1 MYHELH
7 LSELQHRIAAFEDQL
22 AYEELFYRYA
32 RRLQQFAYS
41 ICHHREAAEEI
52 VLDVFMRVWM
62 KRKTLDHIQNL
73 KLYLYIATR
82 NHSLNYNRGEQ
93 RFSSMQLDE
102 LVTEPASLLPDP
114 DELLRSAELNQQIQ
128 EAIGQLPAQCKVIFK
143 LAKEDGLKHK
153 EIAELLHIQ
162 PKTVENQ
169 LAIAL
174 KKLATVL
181 GTLQRK
187 RGSTP
192 ARHER

>member
-1 MYHELH
+1 MYHDLH

-32 RRLQQFAYS
+32 RRLQQFACS
-41 ICHHREAAEEI
+41 ICHSHEAAEEI

-73 KLYLYIATR
+73 QLYLYIATR

-93 RFSSMQLDE
+93 RFSSLQLDDM
-102 LVTEPASLLPDP
+102 VAEPASLLPDP
-114 DELLRSAELNQQIQ
+114 EELLRSAELNQHIQ
-128 EAIGQLPAQCKVIFK
+128 EAIGQLPAQCKVIFR

-174 KKLATVL
+174 KKLASVL
-181 GTLQRK
+181 GRFQRQRVNATVRK
-187 RGSTP
+187 G
-192 ARHER
+192 E